1 MKGKSLTYGAV
12 SIVNAIPS
20 GTGVTLGVD
29 LKTSCSV
36 ELNEEPG
43 EFQVTVNGVP
53 ADKSLALA
61 TVKQVLGEIG
71 LNAMSYSGRIDTVTE
86 IPMEAGLKSSSS
98 SSTAIALALCSA
110 LGIKVDFEKIL
121 KWSCSASIE
130 AKKSITGAM
139 DDAAAC
145 IYGGINVVDNVKGRV
160 ILSKSFPES
169 FQILVNIPREKSK
182 RNEIDVKSMHCFA
195 GVMNSIVN
203 LAIDGDVWNCLTI
216 NGLVIS
222 ALMGY
227 SNEIALNAINKGALA
242 AGVSGTGPAVVAIF
256 PEDSEQSIIPLM
268 SDWEKRGSLIIRTKV
283 NNKKASVIHVE

>member
-1 MKGKSLTYGAV
+1 MKGRSLTYGAI

-36 ELNEEPG
+36 ELKEEPG

-53 ADKSLALA
+53 TDKSLALA
-61 TVKQVLGEIG
+61 TVKEVFKEIG
-71 LNAMSYSGRIDTVTE
+71 LSAGSYSGRIDTITE
-86 IPMEAGLKSSSS
+86 IPMGTGLKSSSS

-110 LGIKVDFEKIL
+110 LGIKVDFKKIL
-121 KWSCSASIE
+121 KWSSRASLE
-130 AKKSITGAM
+130 AKKSLTGAM

-145 IYGGINVVDNVKGRV
+145 IYGGINVVDNINGRV

-169 FQILVNIPREKSK
+169 FRILVNVPNEKSK
-182 RNEIDVKSMHCFA
+182 RNEMDVKSMHYFA
-195 GVMNSIVN
+195 NVMDSITR
-203 LAIDGDVWNCLTI
+203 LAIAGDVWNCLTI
-216 NGLVIS
+216 NGLLVS
-222 ALMGY
+222 TLMGY
-227 SNEIALNAINKGALA
+227 SNEIALNAIRKGALA

-256 PEDSEQSIIPLM
+256 PENSEQSITTLLD
-268 SDWEKRGSLIIRTKV
+268 DWEKRGSMVISTKV